1 MPAINTKLKRSCK
14 KEKKKYQIDL
24 PSKVKDEVDKYTYRY
39 GTRAAVAHFCG
50 KYQWHTLK
58 RCTF

>member
-1 MPAINTKLKRSCK
+1 MPAISTKLKRSCK

-24 PSKVKDEVDKYTYRY
+24 PSKVKDEVDKYAYRY

-50 KYQWHTLK
+50 KYQ
-58 RCTF
+58 